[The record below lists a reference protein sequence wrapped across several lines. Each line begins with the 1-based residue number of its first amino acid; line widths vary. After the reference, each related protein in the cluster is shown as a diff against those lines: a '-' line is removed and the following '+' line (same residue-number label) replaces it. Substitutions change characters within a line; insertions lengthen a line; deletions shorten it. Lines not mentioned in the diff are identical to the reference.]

1 MTGAQATTREDGA
14 TEPTADLHAL
24 LDVARSSSFFE
35 EDNSS
40 IGAKSFEKADSLFSL
55 VRSTADDAEIE
66 ESDSPEAS
74 GVIDED
80 EKSTVNTTTPE
91 IDTEPVEFTS
101 TSEESDG
108 NNGDWKPDEDVES
121 QQLEVKQKPATLTSS
136 DFQKETFDEVENV
149 VSEDLP
155 EAQSAY
161 NSEQLEAEYKRGF
174 EDAMSKLQSSI
185 DAEKKELSDVL
196 KLAIITGE
204 ELGSVAEQLIKAKL
218 NEVSQIF
225 MGKVIDET
233 PDYLSKFIEKT
244 CRELSD
250 AQDNIKLTL
259 NEDDAKVLRSLEVF
273 GNTSTQIDCDPNFE
287 RGHLKI
293 QIGHSY
299 IEKHFDL
306 SR

>member
-1 MTGAQATTREDGA
+1 MTGAQATKREDGA

-24 LDVARSSSFFE
+24 LDVARSSFFE

-55 VRSTADDAEIE
+55 VQSTADNAEMA
-66 ESDSPEAS
+66 ESENPEAS

-80 EKSTVNTTTPE
+80 EKSTVNTATPE
-91 IDTEPVEFTS
+91 KDTEPVEFTS
-101 TSEESDG
+101 SSEGSDG
-108 NNGDWKPDEDVES
+108 NDGDWKPDEDVGS
-121 QQLEVKQKPATLTSS
+121 QHLEVEQEPATSTSS
-136 DFQKETFDEVENV
+136 DFQKETFDAVENV
-149 VSEDLP
+149 VEEDLP

-174 EDAMSKLQSSI
+174 EDAVSKLQSSI

-204 ELGSVAEQLIKAKL
+204 ELGSIAEQLIKAKL

-233 PDYLSKFIEKT
+233 PDYLIKFIEKT

-259 NEDDAKVLRSLEVF
+259 SEDDAKVLRSLEVF

-287 RGHLKI
+287 RGHFKI
-293 QIGHSY
+293 QMGHSY

-306 SR
+306 S

>member
-1 MTGAQATTREDGA
+1 MTGAQATKREDGA

-24 LDVARSSSFFE
+24 LDVARSSFFE

-55 VRSTADDAEIE
+55 VQSTADNAEMA
-66 ESDSPEAS
+66 ESENPEAS

-80 EKSTVNTTTPE
+80 EKSTVNTATPE
-91 IDTEPVEFTS
+91 IDTESVEFTS
-101 TSEESDG
+101 NSEGSDG
-108 NNGDWKPDEDVES
+108 NDGDWKPDEDVGS
-121 QQLEVKQKPATLTSS
+121 QHLEVEQEPATSTSS
-136 DFQKETFDEVENV
+136 DFQKETFDAVENV
-149 VSEDLP
+149 VEEDLP

-204 ELGSVAEQLIKAKL
+204 ELGSIAEQLIKAKL

-233 PDYLSKFIEKT
+233 PDYLIKFIEKT

-259 NEDDAKVLRSLEVF
+259 SEDDAKVLRSLEVF

-287 RGHLKI
+287 RGHFKI
-293 QIGHSY
+293 QMGHSY

-306 SR
+306 S

>member
-1 MTGAQATTREDGA
+1 MTGAQATKREDGA

-24 LDVARSSSFFE
+24 LDVARSSFFE

-55 VRSTADDAEIE
+55 VQSTADNAEME
-66 ESDSPEAS
+66 ESENPEAS

-80 EKSTVNTTTPE
+80 EKSTVNTATPE
-91 IDTEPVEFTS
+91 IDTESVEFTS
-101 TSEESDG
+101 NSEGSDG
-108 NNGDWKPDEDVES
+108 NDGDWKPDEDVGS
-121 QQLEVKQKPATLTSS
+121 QHLEVEQEPATSTSS
-136 DFQKETFDEVENV
+136 DFQKETFDAVENV
-149 VSEDLP
+149 VEEDLP

-174 EDAMSKLQSSI
+174 EDAVSKLQSSI

-204 ELGSVAEQLIKAKL
+204 ELGSIAEQLIKAKL

-233 PDYLSKFIEKT
+233 PDYLIKFIEKT

-259 NEDDAKVLRSLEVF
+259 SEDDAKVLRSLEVF

-287 RGHLKI
+287 RGHFKI
-293 QIGHSY
+293 QMGHSY

-306 SR
+306 S

>member
-1 MTGAQATTREDGA
+1 MTGAQATKREDGA

-24 LDVARSSSFFE
+24 LDVARSSFFE

-55 VRSTADDAEIE
+55 VQSTADNAEME
-66 ESDSPEAS
+66 ESENPEAS

-80 EKSTVNTTTPE
+80 EKRTVNTTTPE

-101 TSEESDG
+101 NSEGSDG
-108 NNGDWKPDEDVES
+108 NDGDWKPDEDVGS
-121 QQLEVKQKPATLTSS
+121 QHLEVEQEPATSTSS
-136 DFQKETFDEVENV
+136 DFQKETFDAVENV
-149 VSEDLP
+149 VEEDLP

-174 EDAMSKLQSSI
+174 EDAVSKLQSSI

-204 ELGSVAEQLIKAKL
+204 ELGSIAEQLIKAKL

-233 PDYLSKFIEKT
+233 PDYLIKFIEKT

-259 NEDDAKVLRSLEVF
+259 SEDDAKVLRSLEVF

-287 RGHLKI
+287 RGHFKI
-293 QIGHSY
+293 QMGHSY

-306 SR
+306 S

>member
-24 LDVARSSSFFE
+24 LDVARSSFFE

-66 ESDSPEAS
+66 ESDSPKAS
-74 GVIDED
+74 GVIDDD

-91 IDTEPVEFTS
+91 IDAEPVEFTS
-101 TSEESDG
+101 SSEGSDG
-108 NNGDWKPDEDVES
+108 NDGDWKPDEDAGS
-121 QQLEVKQKPATLTSS
+121 QQVEVEQEPATSTSS
-136 DFQKETFDEVENV
+136 DFQKETFDEVANV
-149 VSEDLP
+149 VEKNLP
-155 EAQSAY
+155 AAQSKY

-204 ELGSVAEQLIKAKL
+204 ELGSIAEQLIKAKL

-233 PDYLSKFIEKT
+233 PDYLIKFIEKT

-259 NEDDAKVLRSLEVF
+259 SEDDAKVLRSLEIF

-287 RGHLKI
+287 RGHFKI
-293 QIGHSY
+293 QMGHSY

>member
-1 MTGAQATTREDGA
+1 MTGAQATKREDGA

-24 LDVARSSSFFE
+24 LDVARSSFFE

-55 VRSTADDAEIE
+55 VRSTADDAKIE

-80 EKSTVNTTTPE
+80 EKSTVNTATPE
-91 IDTEPVEFTS
+91 KDTEPVEFTS
-101 TSEESDG
+101 SSEGSDG
-108 NNGDWKPDEDVES
+108 NDGDWKPDEDVGL
-121 QQLEVKQKPATLTSS
+121 QQLEVEQEPATSTSS

-149 VSEDLP
+149 VAEDLP

-204 ELGSVAEQLIKAKL
+204 ELGSIAGIGTQ
-218 NEVSQIF
+218 S
-225 MGKVIDET
+225 
-233 PDYLSKFIEKT
+233 
-244 CRELSD
+244 
-250 AQDNIKLTL
+250 
-259 NEDDAKVLRSLEVF
+259 VLL
-273 GNTSTQIDCDPNFE
+273 
-287 RGHLKI
+287 
-293 QIGHSY
+293 
-299 IEKHFDL
+299 
-306 SR
+306 

>member
-24 LDVARSSSFFE
+24 LDVARSSFFE

-40 IGAKSFEKADSLFSL
+40 VGTKSFEKADSLFTL

-74 GVIDED
+74 GVIDEG

-101 TSEESDG
+101 SSEGSDG
-108 NNGDWKPDEDVES
+108 NDGDWKPDEDVGS
-121 QQLEVKQKPATLTSS
+121 QQLEVEQEPATSRSS

-149 VSEDLP
+149 VAEDLP
-155 EAQSAY
+155 VAQSAY
-161 NSEQLEAEYKRGF
+161 NSAQLEAEYKRGF

-204 ELGSVAEQLIKAKL
+204 ELGSIAEQLIKARL

-233 PDYLSKFIEKT
+233 PDYLIKFIEKT

-259 NEDDAKVLRSLEVF
+259 SEDDAKVLRSLEVF

-287 RGHLKI
+287 RGHFKI

-299 IEKHFDL
+299 IEKHIDL

>member
-1 MTGAQATTREDGA
+1 MTGAQATVREDGA
-14 TEPTADLHAL
+14 TEPAADLHAL
-24 LDVARSSSFFE
+24 LDVARSSFFE

-55 VRSTADDAEIE
+55 VRSTADDAEME
-66 ESDSPEAS
+66 ESDSPKAS
-74 GVIDED
+74 GVIDEN
-80 EKSTVNTTTPE
+80 ESSTVNPIKPE
-91 IDTEPVEFTS
+91 IDTEPVELTS
-101 TSEESDG
+101 SSEGSDG
-108 NNGDWKPDEDVES
+108 NDGDWKPDEDVGS
-121 QQLEVKQKPATLTSS
+121 QQVEVEQEPATSTSS
-136 DFQKETFDEVENV
+136 DFQKETFDEVANV
-149 VSEDLP
+149 VEKNLP
-155 EAQSAY
+155 AAQSKY
-161 NSEQLEAEYKRGF
+161 NSEQLEAEYNRGF

-204 ELGSVAEQLIKAKL
+204 ELGSIAEQLIKAKL

-233 PDYLSKFIEKT
+233 PDYLIKFIEKT

-259 NEDDAKVLRSLEVF
+259 SEDDAKVLRSLEVF

-287 RGHLKI
+287 RGHFKI
-293 QIGHSY
+293 QMGHSY

>member
-1 MTGAQATTREDGA
+1 MTGAQATKREDGA

-24 LDVARSSSFFE
+24 LDVARSSFFE

-55 VRSTADDAEIE
+55 VQSTADNAEME
-66 ESDSPEAS
+66 ESENPEAS

-80 EKSTVNTTTPE
+80 EKSTVNTATPE
-91 IDTEPVEFTS
+91 IDTEPVEFIS
-101 TSEESDG
+101 NSAGSDG
-108 NNGDWKPDEDVES
+108 NNGDWKPEEDVGS
-121 QQLEVKQKPATLTSS
+121 QHLEVEQEPATSTSS
-136 DFQKETFDEVENV
+136 DFQKETFDQVENV
-149 VSEDLP
+149 VEEDLP

-174 EDAMSKLQSSI
+174 EDAVSKLQSSI

-204 ELGSVAEQLIKAKL
+204 ELGSIAEQLIKAKL

-233 PDYLSKFIEKT
+233 PDYLIKFIEKT

-259 NEDDAKVLRSLEVF
+259 SEDDAKVLRSLEVF

-287 RGHLKI
+287 RGHFKI
-293 QIGHSY
+293 QMGHSY

-306 SR
+306 S

>member
-24 LDVARSSSFFE
+24 LDVARSSFFE

-55 VRSTADDAEIE
+55 VQSTADNAEIE
-66 ESDSPEAS
+66 ESDSSEAS

-91 IDTEPVEFTS
+91 IDTEPVEFIS
-101 TSEESDG
+101 NNEGSDG
-108 NNGDWKPDEDVES
+108 NNGDWKPDEDVGS
-121 QQLEVKQKPATLTSS
+121 QQLEVEQEPATSRSS

-149 VSEDLP
+149 VEEDLP
-155 EAQSAY
+155 VAQSAY

-204 ELGSVAEQLIKAKL
+204 ELGSIAEQLIKARL

-233 PDYLSKFIEKT
+233 PNYLIKFIEKT

-259 NEDDAKVLRSLEVF
+259 SEDDAKVLRSLEVF

-287 RGHLKI
+287 RGHFKI
-293 QIGHSY
+293 QMGHSY

-306 SR
+306 S

>member
-1 MTGAQATTREDGA
+1 MG
-14 TEPTADLHAL
+14 
-24 LDVARSSSFFE
+24 
-35 EDNSS
+35 
-40 IGAKSFEKADSLFSL
+40 
-55 VRSTADDAEIE
+55 
-66 ESDSPEAS
+66 
-74 GVIDED
+74 
-80 EKSTVNTTTPE
+80 
-91 IDTEPVEFTS
+91 
-101 TSEESDG
+101 
-108 NNGDWKPDEDVES
+108 S
-121 QQLEVKQKPATLTSS
+121 QQLEVEQEPATSRSS

-149 VSEDLP
+149 VAEDLP
-155 EAQSAY
+155 VAQSAY

-204 ELGSVAEQLIKAKL
+204 ELGSIAEQLIKARL

-233 PDYLSKFIEKT
+233 PDYLIKFIEKT

-259 NEDDAKVLRSLEVF
+259 SEDDAKVLRSLEVF

-287 RGHLKI
+287 RGHFKI
-293 QIGHSY
+293 QMGHSY

>member
-24 LDVARSSSFFE
+24 LDVARSSFFE

-80 EKSTVNTTTPE
+80 EKSTVNTATPE
-91 IDTEPVEFTS
+91 KDTEPVEFTS
-101 TSEESDG
+101 SSEGSDG
-108 NNGDWKPDEDVES
+108 NDGDWKPDEDVGLR
-121 QQLEVKQKPATLTSS
+121 QLEVEQEPATSTSS

-149 VSEDLP
+149 VAEDLP

-204 ELGSVAEQLIKAKL
+204 ELGSIAEQLIKAKL

-225 MGKVIDET
+225 MGKLIDET
-233 PDYLSKFIEKT
+233 PDYLIKFIEKT

-259 NEDDAKVLRSLEVF
+259 SEDDAKVIRSLEVF

-287 RGHLKI
+287 RGHFKI
-293 QIGHSY
+293 QMGHSY

>member
-1 MTGAQATTREDGA
+1 MTGAQATTSEDGT
-14 TEPTADLHAL
+14 TEPAADLHAL
-24 LDVARSSSFFE
+24 LDVARSSFFE

-66 ESDSPEAS
+66 ESDSPKAS

-80 EKSTVNTTTPE
+80 EKSTVNTTTSE
-91 IDTEPVEFTS
+91 IDTEPVKFTS
-101 TSEESDG
+101 SSEGSDG
-108 NNGDWKPDEDVES
+108 NDGDWKPDEDVGS
-121 QQLEVKQKPATLTSS
+121 QQVEVEQEPATSTSS
-136 DFQKETFDEVENV
+136 DFQKETFDEVANV
-149 VSEDLP
+149 VEKNLP
-155 EAQSAY
+155 AAQSAY
-161 NSEQLEAEYKRGF
+161 NSEQLEAEYNRGF

-185 DAEKKELSDVL
+185 DAEKKALSDVL

-204 ELGSVAEQLIKAKL
+204 ELGSIAEQLIKAKL

-233 PDYLSKFIEKT
+233 PDYLIKFIEKT

-259 NEDDAKVLRSLEVF
+259 SEDDAKVLRSLEIF

-287 RGHLKI
+287 RGHFKI
-293 QIGHSY
+293 QMGHSY

>member
-1 MTGAQATTREDGA
+1 MTGAQATIREDGA
-14 TEPTADLHAL
+14 TEPAADLHAL
-24 LDVARSSSFFE
+24 LDVARSSFFE

-55 VRSTADDAEIE
+55 VRSTADDAEME
-66 ESDSPEAS
+66 ESDSPKVS

-80 EKSTVNTTTPE
+80 ESSTVNPIKPE
-91 IDTEPVEFTS
+91 IDIEPVELTS
-101 TSEESDG
+101 SSEGSDG
-108 NNGDWKPDEDVES
+108 NDGDWKPDEDVGS
-121 QQLEVKQKPATLTSS
+121 QQVEVEQEPATSTSS

-149 VSEDLP
+149 VAKDLP

-161 NSEQLEAEYKRGF
+161 NSEQLDAEYNRGF

-204 ELGSVAEQLIKAKL
+204 ELGSIAEQLIKAKL

-233 PDYLSKFIEKT
+233 PDYLIKFIEKT

-259 NEDDAKVLRSLEVF
+259 SEDDAKVLRSLEIF
-273 GNTSTQIDCDPNFE
+273 GNKSTQIDCDPNFE
-287 RGHLKI
+287 RGHFKI

>member
-1 MTGAQATTREDGA
+1 VG
-14 TEPTADLHAL
+14 L
-24 LDVARSSSFFE
+24 
-35 EDNSS
+35 
-40 IGAKSFEKADSLFSL
+40 
-55 VRSTADDAEIE
+55 
-66 ESDSPEAS
+66 
-74 GVIDED
+74 
-80 EKSTVNTTTPE
+80 
-91 IDTEPVEFTS
+91 
-101 TSEESDG
+101 
-108 NNGDWKPDEDVES
+108 
-121 QQLEVKQKPATLTSS
+121 QQLEVEQEPATSTSS
-136 DFQKETFDEVENV
+136 DFQKETFDAVENV
-149 VSEDLP
+149 VEEDLP

-204 ELGSVAEQLIKAKL
+204 ELGSIAEQLIKAKL

-233 PDYLSKFIEKT
+233 PDYLIKFIEKT

-259 NEDDAKVLRSLEVF
+259 SEDDAKVLRSLEVF

-287 RGHLKI
+287 RGHFKI
-293 QIGHSY
+293 QMGHSY

>member
-24 LDVARSSSFFE
+24 LDVARSSFFE

-55 VRSTADDAEIE
+55 VRSSANDMGTE
-66 ESDSPEAS
+66 ESDSPEVS

-101 TSEESDG
+101 SSEGSDG
-108 NNGDWKPDEDVES
+108 NDGDWKPDEDVGS
-121 QQLEVKQKPATLTSS
+121 QQLEVEQEPATSRSS

-149 VSEDLP
+149 VAEDLP

-161 NSEQLEAEYKRGF
+161 NSEQLEVEYKRGF
-174 EDAMSKLQSSI
+174 EDAMFKLQSSI

-204 ELGSVAEQLIKAKL
+204 ELGSIAEQLIKARL

-233 PDYLSKFIEKT
+233 PDYLIKFIEKT

-259 NEDDAKVLRSLEVF
+259 SEDDAKVLRSLEIF

-287 RGHLKI
+287 RGHFKI
-293 QIGHSY
+293 QMGHSY

>member
-1 MTGAQATTREDGA
+1 MTGAQATIREDGA
-14 TEPTADLHAL
+14 TEPAADLHAL
-24 LDVARSSSFFE
+24 LDVARSSFFE
-35 EDNSS
+35 EDNFS

-55 VRSTADDAEIE
+55 VRSTADDAEME
-66 ESDSPEAS
+66 ESDSPKAS

-80 EKSTVNTTTPE
+80 ESGTVNPIKPE
-91 IDTEPVEFTS
+91 IDTEPVELTS
-101 TSEESDG
+101 SSEGSDG
-108 NNGDWKPDEDVES
+108 NDGDWKPDEDVGS
-121 QQLEVKQKPATLTSS
+121 QQVEVEQEPATSISS

-149 VSEDLP
+149 VANDLP

-161 NSEQLEAEYKRGF
+161 NSEQLEAEYNRGF

-204 ELGSVAEQLIKAKL
+204 ELGSIAEQLIKAKL

-233 PDYLSKFIEKT
+233 PDYLIKFIEKA

-259 NEDDAKVLRSLEVF
+259 SEDDAKVLRSLEIF

-287 RGHLKI
+287 RGHFKI
-293 QIGHSY
+293 QMGHSY

>member
-1 MTGAQATTREDGA
+1 MTGAQATKREDGA

-24 LDVARSSSFFE
+24 LDVARSSFFE

-40 IGAKSFEKADSLFSL
+40 IGVKSFEKADSLFSL
-55 VRSTADDAEIE
+55 VQSTADNAEME
-66 ESDSPEAS
+66 ESENPEAS
-74 GVIDED
+74 GLIDED
-80 EKSTVNTTTPE
+80 EKRTVSTTTPE
-91 IDTEPVEFTS
+91 IDTEPVEFIS
-101 TSEESDG
+101 NSEGSDG
-108 NNGDWKPDEDVES
+108 NNGDWKPEEDVGS
-121 QQLEVKQKPATLTSS
+121 QQLEIEQEPPTSTSS
-136 DFQKETFDEVENV
+136 DFQKETFDAVENV
-149 VSEDLP
+149 VEEDLP

-174 EDAMSKLQSSI
+174 EDAVSKLQSSI

-204 ELGSVAEQLIKAKL
+204 ELGSIAEQLIKAKL

-233 PDYLSKFIEKT
+233 PDYLIKFIEKT

-259 NEDDAKVLRSLEVF
+259 SEDDAKVLRSLEVF

-287 RGHLKI
+287 RGHFKI
-293 QIGHSY
+293 QMGHSY

-306 SR
+306 S

>member
-1 MTGAQATTREDGA
+1 MTGAQATKREDGA

-24 LDVARSSSFFE
+24 LDVARSSFFE

-55 VRSTADDAEIE
+55 VQSTADNAEMA
-66 ESDSPEAS
+66 ESENPEAS

-80 EKSTVNTTTPE
+80 EKSTVNTATPE

-101 TSEESDG
+101 NSEGSDG
-108 NNGDWKPDEDVES
+108 NDGDWKPDEDVGS
-121 QQLEVKQKPATLTSS
+121 QHLEVEQEPATSTSS
-136 DFQKETFDEVENV
+136 DFQKETFDAVENV
-149 VSEDLP
+149 VEEDLP

-174 EDAMSKLQSSI
+174 EDAVSKLQSSI

-204 ELGSVAEQLIKAKL
+204 ELGSIAEQLIKAKL

-233 PDYLSKFIEKT
+233 PDYLIKFIEKT

-259 NEDDAKVLRSLEVF
+259 SEDDAKVLRSLEVF

-287 RGHLKI
+287 RGHFKI
-293 QIGHSY
+293 QMGHSY

-306 SR
+306 S

>member
-1 MTGAQATTREDGA
+1 MTGAQATTREDEA
-14 TEPTADLHAL
+14 TEPAADLHAL
-24 LDVARSSSFFE
+24 LDVARSSFFE

-55 VRSTADDAEIE
+55 VRSTANDMGTE
-66 ESDSPEAS
+66 ESDSPEVS

-80 EKSTVNTTTPE
+80 EKSTVNKTTPE
-91 IDTEPVEFTS
+91 IDTEPGEFTS
-101 TSEESDG
+101 SSEESDG
-108 NNGDWKPDEDVES
+108 NDGAWKPDEDVGS
-121 QQLEVKQKPATLTSS
+121 QHLEVEQEPATSTSS
-136 DFQKETFDEVENV
+136 DFQKETFYEVENV
-149 VSEDLP
+149 VAEDLP

-204 ELGSVAEQLIKAKL
+204 ELGSIAEQLIKAKL

-233 PDYLSKFIEKT
+233 PDYLIKFIEKT

-259 NEDDAKVLRSLEVF
+259 SEDDAKVLRSLEVF

-287 RGHLKI
+287 RGHFKI
-293 QIGHSY
+293 QMGHSY

>member
-1 MTGAQATTREDGA
+1 MAGAQATTREAEA

-24 LDVARSSSFFE
+24 LDAARSSFFE

-40 IGAKSFEKADSLFSL
+40 IGTKSFEKADSLFSL
-55 VRSTADDAEIE
+55 VRSTADDAEME
-66 ESDSPEAS
+66 ESDSAESS
-74 GVIDED
+74 GVIDGLED
-80 EKSTVNTTTPE
+80 SALNTIKPE
-91 IDTEPVEFTS
+91 IDTEPVDFTS
-101 TSEESDG
+101 NSEGGHGNDG
-108 NNGDWKPDEDVES
+108 AWKPDEDGGS
-121 QQLEVKQKPATLTSS
+121 QHLEVEQEPATSTSS
-136 DFQKETFDEVENV
+136 DFQKETFNEVENV
-149 VSEDLP
+149 VAEDLP
-155 EAQSAY
+155 VAQSAY
-161 NSEQLEAEYKRGF
+161 NSEQLEAEYKKGF

-204 ELGSVAEQLIKAKL
+204 ELGAIAEQLIKAKL
-218 NEVSQIF
+218 DEVSQIF
-225 MGKVIDET
+225 IGKVIDET
-233 PDYLSKFIEKT
+233 PDYLIKFIEKT

-259 NEDDAKVLRSLEVF
+259 SEDDANVLRSLEVF

-287 RGHLKI
+287 RGHFKI
-293 QIGHSY
+293 QMGHSY

>member
-1 MTGAQATTREDGA
+1 MTGAQATKREDGA

-24 LDVARSSSFFE
+24 LDVARSSFFE

-55 VRSTADDAEIE
+55 VQSTADNAEMA
-66 ESDSPEAS
+66 ESENPEAS

-80 EKSTVNTTTPE
+80 EKSTVNTATPE
-91 IDTEPVEFTS
+91 IDTESVEFTS
-101 TSEESDG
+101 NSEGSDG
-108 NNGDWKPDEDVES
+108 NDGDWKPDEDVGS
-121 QQLEVKQKPATLTSS
+121 QHLEVEQEPATSTSS
-136 DFQKETFDEVENV
+136 DFQKETFDAVENV
-149 VSEDLP
+149 VEEDLP

-174 EDAMSKLQSSI
+174 EDAVSKLQSSF

-204 ELGSVAEQLIKAKL
+204 ELGSIAEQLIKAKL

-233 PDYLSKFIEKT
+233 PDYLIKFIEKT

-259 NEDDAKVLRSLEVF
+259 SEDDAKVLRSLEVF

-287 RGHLKI
+287 RGHFKI
-293 QIGHSY
+293 QMGHSY

-306 SR
+306 S

>member
-1 MTGAQATTREDGA
+1 MTGAQATTREDEA
-14 TEPTADLHAL
+14 TEPAADLHAL
-24 LDVARSSSFFE
+24 LDVARSSFFE

-55 VRSTADDAEIE
+55 VRSTANDMGTE
-66 ESDSPEAS
+66 ESDSPEVS

-80 EKSTVNTTTPE
+80 EKSTVNKTTPE

-101 TSEESDG
+101 SSEESDG
-108 NNGDWKPDEDVES
+108 NDGAWKPDEDVGS
-121 QQLEVKQKPATLTSS
+121 QHLEVEQEPATSTSS
-136 DFQKETFDEVENV
+136 DFQKETFYEVENV
-149 VSEDLP
+149 VAEDLP

-204 ELGSVAEQLIKAKL
+204 ELGSIAEQLIKAKL
-218 NEVSQIF
+218 NEVSKIF

-233 PDYLSKFIEKT
+233 PDYLIKFIEKT

-259 NEDDAKVLRSLEVF
+259 SEDDAKVLRSLEVF

-287 RGHLKI
+287 RGHFKI
-293 QIGHSY
+293 QMGHSY

>member
-1 MTGAQATTREDGA
+1 MTGAQATKREDGA

-24 LDVARSSSFFE
+24 LDVARSSFFE

-55 VRSTADDAEIE
+55 VQSTADNAEME
-66 ESDSPEAS
+66 ESENPEAS

-80 EKSTVNTTTPE
+80 EKSTVNTATPE

-101 TSEESDG
+101 NSEGSDG
-108 NNGDWKPDEDVES
+108 NDGDWKPDEDVGS
-121 QQLEVKQKPATLTSS
+121 QHLEVEQEPATSTSS
-136 DFQKETFDEVENV
+136 DFQKETFDAVENV
-149 VSEDLP
+149 VEEDLP

-174 EDAMSKLQSSI
+174 EDAVSKLKSSI

-204 ELGSVAEQLIKAKL
+204 ELGSIAEQLIKAKL

-233 PDYLSKFIEKT
+233 PDYLIKFIEKT

-259 NEDDAKVLRSLEVF
+259 SEDDAKVLRSLEVF

-287 RGHLKI
+287 RGHFKI
-293 QIGHSY
+293 QMGHSY

-306 SR
+306 S

>member
-1 MTGAQATTREDGA
+1 MAGTQATTREAEA

-24 LDVARSSSFFE
+24 LDVARSSFFE

-40 IGAKSFEKADSLFSL
+40 IGTKSFEKADSLFSL
-55 VRSTADDAEIE
+55 VRSTADDAEME
-66 ESDSPEAS
+66 ESDSPESS
-74 GVIDED
+74 GVIDGPED
-80 EKSTVNTTTPE
+80 SALNTIKPE
-91 IDTEPVEFTS
+91 IDTEPVDS
-101 TSEESDG
+101 TSNSEGGHGNDG
-108 NNGDWKPDEDVES
+108 AWKPDEDVGS
-121 QQLEVKQKPATLTSS
+121 QHLEVEQEPATSTSS
-136 DFQKETFDEVENV
+136 DFQKETFNEVENV
-149 VSEDLP
+149 VAEDLP

-161 NSEQLEAEYKRGF
+161 NSQQLEAEYKRGF

-204 ELGSVAEQLIKAKL
+204 ELGSIAEQLIKAKL
-218 NEVSQIF
+218 DEVSQIF
-225 MGKVIDET
+225 IGKVIDET
-233 PDYLSKFIEKT
+233 PDYLIKFIEKT

-259 NEDDAKVLRSLEVF
+259 SEDDANVLRSLEVF

-287 RGHLKI
+287 RGHFKI
-293 QIGHSY
+293 QMGHSY

>member
-1 MTGAQATTREDGA
+1 MG
-14 TEPTADLHAL
+14 
-24 LDVARSSSFFE
+24 
-35 EDNSS
+35 
-40 IGAKSFEKADSLFSL
+40 
-55 VRSTADDAEIE
+55 
-66 ESDSPEAS
+66 
-74 GVIDED
+74 
-80 EKSTVNTTTPE
+80 
-91 IDTEPVEFTS
+91 
-101 TSEESDG
+101 
-108 NNGDWKPDEDVES
+108 S
-121 QQLEVKQKPATLTSS
+121 QQVEVEQEPATSTSS

-149 VSEDLP
+149 VAKDLP

-161 NSEQLEAEYKRGF
+161 NSEQLEAEYNRGF

-204 ELGSVAEQLIKAKL
+204 ELGSIAEQLIKAKL

-233 PDYLSKFIEKT
+233 PDYLIKFIEKT

-259 NEDDAKVLRSLEVF
+259 SEDDAKVLRSLEIF

-287 RGHLKI
+287 RGHFKI
-293 QIGHSY
+293 QMGHSY

>member
-24 LDVARSSSFFE
+24 LDVARSSFFE

-55 VRSTADDAEIE
+55 VRSTADDAEME
-66 ESDSPEAS
+66 ESDSPKAS

-233 PDYLSKFIEKT
+233 PDYLIKFIEKT

-259 NEDDAKVLRSLEVF
+259 SEDDAKVLRSLEVF

-287 RGHLKI
+287 RGHFKI
-293 QIGHSY
+293 QMGHSY
-299 IEKHFDL
+299 IEKHLDL

>member
-1 MTGAQATTREDGA
+1 MTGAQATKREDGA

-24 LDVARSSSFFE
+24 LDVARSSFFE

-55 VRSTADDAEIE
+55 VQSTADNAEMA
-66 ESDSPEAS
+66 ESENPEAS

-80 EKSTVNTTTPE
+80 EKSTVNTATPE
-91 IDTEPVEFTS
+91 IDTESVEFTS
-101 TSEESDG
+101 NSEGSDG
-108 NNGDWKPDEDVES
+108 NDGDWKPDEDVGS
-121 QQLEVKQKPATLTSS
+121 QHLEVEQEPATSTSS
-136 DFQKETFDEVENV
+136 DFQKETFDAVENV
-149 VSEDLP
+149 VEEDLP

-174 EDAMSKLQSSI
+174 EDAVSKLQSSI

-204 ELGSVAEQLIKAKL
+204 ELGSIAEQLIKAKL

-233 PDYLSKFIEKT
+233 PDYLIKFIEKT

-259 NEDDAKVLRSLEVF
+259 SEDDAKVLRSLEVF

-287 RGHLKI
+287 RGHFKI
-293 QIGHSY
+293 QMGHSY

-306 SR
+306 S

>member
-1 MTGAQATTREDGA
+1 MTGAQATKREDGA

-24 LDVARSSSFFE
+24 LDVARSSFFE

-55 VRSTADDAEIE
+55 VRSTANDMGTE
-66 ESDSPEAS
+66 ESDSPEVS

-80 EKSTVNTTTPE
+80 EKSTVNKTTPE

-101 TSEESDG
+101 SSEESDG
-108 NNGDWKPDEDVES
+108 NDGAWKPDEDVGS
-121 QQLEVKQKPATLTSS
+121 QHLEVEQEPATSTSS
-136 DFQKETFDEVENV
+136 DFQKETFYEVENV
-149 VSEDLP
+149 VAEDLP

-204 ELGSVAEQLIKAKL
+204 ELGSIAEQLIKAKL
-218 NEVSQIF
+218 NEVSKIF

-233 PDYLSKFIEKT
+233 PDYLIKFIEKT

-259 NEDDAKVLRSLEVF
+259 SEDDAKVLRSLEVF

-287 RGHLKI
+287 RGHFKI
-293 QIGHSY
+293 QMGHSY